1 MSRSQESSVPTPKA
15 RGGSWSS
22 RASWRAWTSLGST
35 LSFGERLD
43 SEKLRELLGE
53 DTPERRERKRRWLDA
68 MIGRLTF
75 RDQVDVREA
84 LERHRS
90 LLPALFRECVV
101 VDVSS
106 EECTAE
112 LSRAQAAQSVLKGF
126 EQRANRPAI
135 ENRWRILY
143 GQCLDRVKRDE
154 CLDVARHFMSKKA
167 YQDAAV
173 LYRMICSTSGTPSQ
187 RGAACANLGV
197 LHEGRWLGTP
207 DPTLARKY
215 LKQAC
220 NYGNSQACKK
230 LNQGSR

>member
-1 MSRSQESSVPTPKA
+1 M
-15 RGGSWSS
+15 
-22 RASWRAWTSLGST
+22 
-35 LSFGERLD
+35 
-43 SEKLRELLGE
+43 
-53 DTPERRERKRRWLDA
+53 
-68 MIGRLTF
+68 
-75 RDQVDVREA
+75 DVREA

-135 ENRWRILY
+135 ENRWPASCTASASI
-143 GQCLDRVKRDE
+143 VSNE
-154 CLDVARHFMSKKA
+154 TSASTSARHFMSKKA

-187 RGAACANLGV
+187 EGSCVRQPGSSSRGALAWHSRPHARQEVPEAGMQLWEQSGLQEVEPGQSLGKGRSV
-197 LHEGRWLGTP
+197 SIRQSGAVEGNGASTRSRGGRGRVP
-207 DPTLARKY
+207 LAPGERGP
-215 LKQAC
+215 A
-220 NYGNSQACKK
+220 
-230 LNQGSR
+230 